1 MLWKNLVCFFLIATA
16 CLFAQNDRGT
26 ITGTVLDQQGAVVPN
41 ASIVARNAE
50 SHVEYRTVATG
61 TGNYTIPALP
71 AGPYSVNIESPGFK
85 RFIQNGIVVQV
96 AQTARIDVSL
106 QIGSISESITIT
118 AEAPLLK
125 TENAEQSTVVTTERI
140 NQLPL
145 NFGGGGGN
153 VGAIRSPYNFN
164 ILSPGVGGT
173 GFSTTTNPSSTT
185 ANVNGMQAS
194 TFRVQVDGQDAT
206 SQNDIGWTSTVAQPS
221 VDMLQEFSLQTS
233 NYAAEYGQIGGG
245 LYNFTTKSGTNELH
259 GTGYEY
265 FTNEALNAYR
275 PFTYQNPRSR
285 KNDFGGTISGPVWIP
300 KLYNGRNRT
309 FFFFNLEV
317 YRNTVNTAGNF
328 ITLPTAAM
336 RGGDFSALLG
346 AQVGTDVLGRPILAN
361 QIYDPGTVRNV
372 NGNLVTDPFARN
384 VIPTSR
390 LDPVALKMQNLIP
403 APTNAG
409 LVNNWAQL
417 AGNYRRQTIPAFKI
431 DEILPD
437 NSKVSFYF
445 SKQNTSQLTSVDG
458 LPYPISAVRVQAIYG
473 TTARLNYDR
482 SISPTV
488 LWHSGIGYQRFN
500 NPDTS
505 PPQVLGYDAASQL
518 GFTGSSTNPGGFPR
532 INWPTVNALG
542 AGSST
547 NFGPSNAN
555 NYFDSGLTANSTAT
569 WVHGNHTYKIGAEYR
584 LDSWTDRNSRGA
596 QGILNFSP
604 NETGLPYL
612 QNSAVGGQTIGFA
625 YASFLLGQADTAS
638 VNAVQDPQW
647 RKPAWGLFLQ
657 DTWKISSKLTLDYGL
672 RWDWQTEGHE
682 IHYRT
687 SMFGPTIPNPSAGG
701 LLGGLVYEGYGA
713 GRCNCTFS
721 RAYPYAIA
729 PRIGLAWQLNSKTV
743 VRAGWGVSYGQVPT
757 FNYVTNG
764 TLLGVGF
771 NSIAF
776 SSPSFGAPGATLS
789 QGLQYDRSQ
798 LYTASLNPGIVPY
811 AGQLN
816 SPNYLLD
823 SNSGRP
829 PRIMQWTFGLQREVS
844 RSLLVEANWV
854 GNRGAWLSQPN
865 SSSVTS
871 TLANLNATNPAT
883 FAAAGINPATA
894 AGQSLL
900 LSTFASGIPQAH
912 GFNPPYA
919 GYPQTATLAQAL
931 RPYPQFG
938 NIPLLWAPLGSSWYQ
953 SLQAKVTK
961 RYSHGLTLNAAFTWS
976 KSLANPAGPSNNGQ
990 VNNVFNRG
998 VNKSVTSFDQP
1009 YIFNVG
1015 FTYEIPAYS
1024 RNRIARAITGGWSLG
1039 GLLQYASGIPIP
1051 SPVATTNM
1059 SSLVNQT
1066 TLMNRVPGVPL
1077 YLTNPNCGCVDPNKQ
1092 FAWNSAAWTNPA
1104 PGSWGMAAPYY
1115 SDFRYGRRPSEQ
1127 MSLGRLFR
1135 IREGMSLQIRAEL
1148 FNLFNRTYLSNPS
1161 TLAPTNP
1168 QAFNSAGVPTSG
1180 WGYINSTTLYA
1191 QPRNGQ
1197 LVARFTF

>member
-776 SSPSFGAPGATLS
+776 SSPSFGTAGATLS

>member
-1 MLWKNLVCFFLIATA
+1 MFWKNLVCFFVIATSL
-16 CLFAQNDRGT
+16 LFAQNDRGT

-41 ASIVARNAE
+41 ASVIAKSAE
-50 SHVEYRTVATG
+50 SDVEYKTVATA
-61 TGNYTIPALP
+61 TGNYTIPSLP
-71 AGPYSVNIESPGFK
+71 AGQYSVNVESAGFK
-85 RFIQNGIVVQV
+85 RFIQNGIVIEV
-96 AQTARIDVSL
+96 AQVARIDVTL
-106 QIGSISESITIT
+106 QVGSTSESVTIT

-140 NQLPL
+140 NDLPL
-145 NFGGGGGN
+145 NFGGGGGS

-164 ILSPGVGGT
+164 ILSPGVSGT
-173 GFSTTTNPSSTT
+173 GGSAGDT
-185 ANVNGMQAS
+185 ANVNGLQAS

-245 LYNFTTKSGTNELH
+245 LYNFTTKSGTNEFH

-265 FTNEALNAYR
+265 FTNEALDAVR

-285 KNDFGGTISGPVWIP
+285 KNDFGGTVGGPVWIP
-300 KLYNGRNRT
+300 KVYNGKNKT

-317 YRNTVNTAGNF
+317 YRNTVNTAGSF
-328 ITLPTAAM
+328 LTLPTAAM

-346 AQVGTDVLGRPILAN
+346 SQVGTDVLGRPILAN
-361 QIYDPGTVRNV
+361 AIYDPATARNV
-372 NGNLVTDPFARN
+372 NGNLVTDPFTHN
-384 VIPTSR
+384 IIPISR
-390 LDPVALKMQNLIP
+390 LDPVAVKIQNLIP
-403 APTNAG
+403 APTNSA
-409 LVNNWAQL
+409 LVNNWAQN
-417 AGNYRRQTIPAFKI
+417 AGNYHRQAIPAFKI

-445 SKQNTSQLTSVDG
+445 SKQTTNQLTSADG

-482 SISPTV
+482 SISPTL
-488 LWHSGIGYQRFN
+488 LWHSGIGFQRFH
-500 NPDTS
+500 NPDSS
-505 PPQVLGYDAASQL
+505 PPQVLDYDAATQL
-518 GFTGSSTNPGGFPR
+518 GFTGSATTPGGFPR
-532 INWPTVNALG
+532 INWPTVNGVVTNALG
-542 AGSST
+542 AGSNT
-547 NFGPSNAN
+547 DFGPSNAN
-555 NYFDSGLTANSTAT
+555 SYFDDGLTANSTGT
-569 WVHGNHTYKIGAEYR
+569 WVHGNHSSKIGAEYR

-612 QNSAVGGQTIGFA
+612 QNSSVGGQTIGFA

-647 RKPAWGLFLQ
+647 RKPAWGLFIQ
-657 DTWKISSKLTLDYGL
+657 DTWKLSSKLTLDYGL

-701 LLGGLVYEGYGA
+701 LLGGLVYEGYGP
-713 GRCNCTFS
+713 GRCDCTFS
-721 RAYPYAIA
+721 HAYPYAIA
-729 PRIGLAWQLNSKTV
+729 PRLGLAWQIDSKTV
-743 VRAGWGVSYGQVPT
+743 LRTGWGVSYGQVPT

-776 SSPSFGAPGATLS
+776 SSPSFGTAGATLS
-789 QGLQYDRSQ
+789 QGLQYPHAS
-798 LYTASLNPGIVPY
+798 LYTATLNPGIVPY

-816 SPNYLLD
+816 SPNYFLD
-823 SNSGRP
+823 PNSGRP

-844 RSLLVEANWV
+844 KNLLVEANWV

-865 SSSVTS
+865 ASSVTS
-871 TLANLNATNPAT
+871 TLVNLNATNPAT
-883 FAAAGINPATA
+883 LAADGINPATA

-900 LSTFASGIPQAH
+900 LSTFASGIPQTH

-919 GYPQTATLAQAL
+919 GYPMTATLAQAL

-938 NIPLLWAPLGSSWYQ
+938 NIPLLWAPLGDSWYE
-953 SLQAKVTK
+953 SLQTKVTK
-961 RYSHGLTLNAAFTWS
+961 RYSHGLTLNGAFTWS
-976 KSLANPAGPSNNGQ
+976 KAEANPAGGSNNGQ
-990 VNNVFNRG
+990 INNVFNRG
-998 VNKSVTSFDQP
+998 VNKAITSYDQP
-1009 YIFNVG
+1009 FIFNVG
-1015 FTYEIPAYS
+1015 FTYDIPVVS
-1024 RNRIARAITGGWSLG
+1024 KNRVLRAITGGWTFG
-1039 GLLQYASGIPIP
+1039 GLLQYASGLPIP
-1051 SPVATTNM
+1051 SPIATTNM

-1077 YLTNPNCGCVDPNKQ
+1077 YLANPNCGCVDPNKQ
-1092 FAWNSAAWTNPA
+1092 FVWNPAAWANPA
-1104 PGSWGMAAPYY
+1104 PGTWGNAAPYY
-1115 SDFRYGRRPSEQ
+1115 SDFRYERRPNEQ
-1127 MSLGRLFR
+1127 MSIGRTFR
-1135 IREGMSLQIRAEL
+1135 IRERMSLQLRGEL
-1148 FNLFNRTYLSNPS
+1148 FNVFNRTYLANPS
-1161 TLAPTNP
+1161 TTSPTNP

-1180 WGYINSTTLYA
+1180 WGYINSTSLYA